1 MGKSVLVTSC
11 KGGVGKSTVSCN
23 LAVALAETYAP
34 TGKKRR
40 GVYSDITE
48 INKKILLVDCDFGV
62 RSLDLFL
69 GVEDTNIY
77 DISDVLSG
85 NVTLDDA
92 VRKVEGRDNLFV
104 LAAPMSYD
112 SESFPADKFIELIKE
127 AKEEYEYVI
136 LDSAPAHAPS
146 FYVAQKASDSAIL
159 VSTSSSCALRAAAK
173 TASELTALG
182 CEDIRLVINMFEPKR
197 VLRKEF
203 AGIMQSIET
212 SSAQLIGIIPFDSV
226 VSAKQERGLPL
237 DVSRDK
243 IAKSFNE
250 LAQRVVGFNVPLP
263 KKLFGIKTKKL
274 F

>member
-23 LAVALAETYAP
+23 LAVALAEIYAP
-34 TGKKRR
+34 TGKNRR

-77 DISDVLSG
+77 DLNDVLSES
-85 NVTLDDA
+85 VSLEDA
-92 VRKVEGRDNLFV
+92 VRKVDGRDNLFV

-112 SESFPADKFIELIKE
+112 SESFPSDKFIDLINE
-127 AKEEYEYVI
+127 AKKEYEYVI

-146 FYVAQKASDSAIL
+146 FYIAQKASDSAIL
-159 VSTSSSCALRAAAK
+159 ISTSSSCALRAAAK
-173 TASELTALG
+173 TASELVTLG

-203 AGIMQSIET
+203 VGIMQSIET
-212 SSAQLIGIIPFDSV
+212 SGAQLIGIIPFDSV
-226 VSAKQERGLPL
+226 VSIKQERGLAL
-237 DVSRDK
+237 DVSKDK
-243 IAKSFNE
+243 TARCFNE

-263 KKLFGIKTKKL
+263 KKFFGIKTKKL

>member
-1 MGKSVLVTSC
+1 MGKSVLITSC

-23 LAVALAETYAP
+23 LAVAMAEMYAP
-34 TGKKRR
+34 TGKSKRSI
-40 GVYSDITE
+40 YSDITE

-69 GVEDTNIY
+69 GVENSNIY

-85 NVTLDDA
+85 SATLDDA

-104 LAAPMSYD
+104 LAAPMSYSSD
-112 SESFPADKFIELIKE
+112 SFPEEKFIKLINE
-127 AKEEYEYVI
+127 AKNEYEYVI

-159 VSTSSSCALRAAAK
+159 ISTSSACALRAAAK
-173 TASELTALG
+173 TAAELTSLG

-212 SSAQLIGIIPFDSV
+212 SGAQLIGIIPFDSI
-226 VSAKQERGLPL
+226 VSTKQEKGLPL
-237 DVSRDK
+237 DVKRDK
-243 IAKSFNE
+243 LAKQFNE

-263 KKLFGIKTKKL
+263 RKLFGIKTKKL

>member
-23 LAVALAETYAP
+23 LAVALAEMYAP

-69 GVEDTNIY
+69 GVEDSNIY
-77 DISDVLSG
+77 DINDVLSE
-85 NVTLDDA
+85 NVSLDDA
-92 VRKVEGRDNLFV
+92 VRRVEGRDNLFV

-112 SESFPADKFIELIKE
+112 SESFPADKFIKLISE
-127 AKEEYEYVI
+127 AKKEYEYVI

-173 TASELTALG
+173 TAAELSGLG

-203 AGIMQSIET
+203 SGIMQSIDT
-212 SSAQLIGIIPFDSV
+212 SGAQLIGIIPFDSI
-226 VSAKQERGLPL
+226 VSTKQEKGLPL
-237 DVSRDK
+237 DVNRDK
-243 IAKSFNE
+243 IAKCFNE
-250 LAQRVVGFNVPLP
+250 LAQRVVGFNVPLA
-263 KKLFGIKTKKL
+263 KKIFGIKTKKL